1 MPKKISAPPKHITT
15 EQLGELMLETIRQ
28 MTPREKSILRNA
40 MWTEMFGK
48 PYPPS
53 KKGN

>member
-28 MTPREKSILRNA
+28 MTPRERSILRNQ
-40 MWTEMFGK
+40 MWMATFK
-48 PYPPS
+48 VPYPPS
-53 KKGN
+53 KKAN